1 MKKDA
6 GLKSNFHT
14 HTFRCGHAKGD
25 IKDYTKSAISF
36 GFKNIGFCK
45 TLVSKSQQWKSYISG
60 LFNPTLYSPT
70 SPYQIMF
77 AQTKDSLMDV
87 DVYRNFLYS
96 AITRFRQ
103 SNFYRHYKA
112 HLMQM
117 GMDRCQ
123 LHPYLISDEDD
134 STATLEMH
142 HHVLTIFDIA
152 LVITEHILNTYGYIT
167 SFDLAY
173 LLRQVHE
180 QHKVCI
186 VMLCKTCHQLY
197 TNHNDEFKIPS
208 TLGFG
213 KWWEFLDEYK
223 YGITRDLAV
232 KIYYMLKNDLQNADE
247 RDEKI
252 KNMLSI
258 RDKILDWSEYNEKLT
273 RK

>member
-1 MKKDA
+1 M
-6 GLKSNFHT
+6 LNNQLNPINVNTEF
-14 HTFRCGHAKGD
+14 
-25 IKDYTKSAISF
+25 
-36 GFKNIGFCK
+36 
-45 TLVSKSQQWKSYISG
+45 SQLFTYNS
-60 LFNPTLYSPT
+60 FNPTLYSPM
-70 SPYQIMF
+70 SSYQISF
-77 AQTKDSLMDV
+77 AQTKESLMDV

-123 LHPYLISDEDD
+123 LHPYLISDEED
-134 STATLEMH
+134 STASIEMH

-173 LLRQVHE
+173 LLRKVHE
-180 QHKVCI
+180 EHKVCI

-197 TNHNDEFKIPS
+197 TNRNDEFKIPA

-223 YGITRDLAV
+223 YGITRDLAI
-232 KIYYMLKNDLQNADE
+232 KIYYMLKFDLQNADT
-247 RDEKI
+247 RDENI
-252 KNMLSI
+252 KNMI
-258 RDKILDWSEYNEKLT
+258 AVRDNILNWADYNEKLT
-273 RK
+273 RNQTQQL

>member
-1 MKKDA
+1 MT
-6 GLKSNFHT
+6 NNT
-14 HTFRCGHAKGD
+14 
-25 IKDYTKSAISF
+25 IKPLIIDNKYPELFTY
-36 GFKNIGFCK
+36 NN
-45 TLVSKSQQWKSYISG
+45 
-60 LFNPTLYSPT
+60 FNPTLYSPT
-70 SPYQIMF
+70 SLYQIMF

-252 KNMLSI
+252 KNMLTI

>member
-1 MKKDA
+1 MT
-6 GLKSNFHT
+6 NNE
-14 HTFRCGHAKGD
+14 
-25 IKDYTKSAISF
+25 IKPVII
-36 GFKNIGFCK
+36 N
-45 TLVSKSQQWKSYISG
+45 SKYPD
-60 LFNPTLYSPT
+60 LFTYNNFNPTLYSPN

-77 AQTKDSLMDV
+77 AQTKESLMDV

-123 LHPYLISDEDD
+123 LHPYLISDEED

-197 TNHNDEFKIPS
+197 TNRNDEF
-208 TLGFG
+208 
-213 KWWEFLDEYK
+213 K

-252 KNMLSI
+252 KNMLAI

-273 RK
+273 KNQ